1 MLNKLLVIRNQSIVL
16 KDSIYCHRKN
26 VYCNKLSSK
35 LIHDGHIHIIY
46 QHIPS
51 KLVYIMSF

>member
-16 KDSIYCHRKN
+16 KDSIYIVTEKN

-35 LIHDGHIHIIY
+35 LIHGHIHIIY